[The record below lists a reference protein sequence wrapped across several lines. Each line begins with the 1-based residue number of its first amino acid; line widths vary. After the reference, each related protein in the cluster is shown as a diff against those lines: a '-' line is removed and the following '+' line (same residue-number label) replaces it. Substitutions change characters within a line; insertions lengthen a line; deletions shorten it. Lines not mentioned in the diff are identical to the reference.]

1 MLYNNLPKLVKSGVE
16 FLSTEEI
23 KNDSAIEKLQFLIQK
38 GLTNEEILQALEIY
52 NLKQNRMI
60 DVISDVDDEYLNI
73 IRDVLEVEEG
83 KRIKE
88 QEAAH
93 LYALPPLPPPVPP
106 KDWKDVFIMAA
117 ATSGVVYGMYHLMHE
132 FILPKIMP
140 KSDNDL
146 EKDKNEVQEN
156 ISNIDIKLTEI
167 DTKYNDSA
175 EKETGKLKALEDIIA
190 KLNRKID
197 DLEEEKF
204 KIRQDFKLLK
214 SDINSLSDT
223 FNKFIK
229 KNDNSRFLDQMEKE
243 IKSLNSILE
252 YKLETQ
258 KGNGAKQP
266 DAARGLNEEKQT
278 ALSFTNLTRPPL
290 FDNGLTIN
298 QIPSAADILS
308 KMNLKPFNNLENKQT
323 ERNQDNT
330 AAIKQEIE
338 NISVDLS

>member
-38 GLTNEEILQALEIY
+38 GLTDKEILQVLEIY
-52 NLKQNRMI
+52 NLKQNKMI
-60 DVISDVDDEYLNI
+60 DVISDVDEEYLNI
-73 IRDVLEVEEG
+73 LRDVMEVEEQ
-83 KRIKE
+83 KQIKE
-88 QEAAH
+88 QEAAQ
-93 LYALPPLPPPVPP
+93 LYALPPLPPPVPN

-117 ATSGVVYGMYHLMHE
+117 ATSGVAYGMYHLMHE

-140 KSDNDL
+140 KSNNDL

-156 ISNIDIKLTEI
+156 ISNIDIKLSEI
-167 DTKYNDSA
+167 DTKYNNSA
-175 EKETGKLKALEDIIA
+175 EKELGKLKSLEDIIV
-190 KLNRKID
+190 KLNRKVD

-204 KIRQDFKLLK
+204 KIRQDLKLLK
-214 SDINSLSDT
+214 SDINTLLDT
-223 FNKFIK
+223 FNRFIK

-252 YKLETQ
+252 YKLETH
-258 KGNGAKQP
+258 KLNGKKQTDAGPGLHDEKQP
-266 DAARGLNEEKQT
+266 
-278 ALSFTNLTRPPL
+278 ALSFINLTRPPL

-298 QIPSAADILS
+298 QIPSATDILS
-308 KMNLKPFNNLENKQT
+308 KMNLKPVSNLENEQSESK
-323 ERNQDNT
+323 QDND
-330 AAIKQEIE
+330 AAIRQEIE